1 MDVYAW
7 LLIVVM
13 VVGVLGTFVPM
24 LPGIW
29 LIFASLLAYG
39 IFDQWEAY
47 SVWFMVIVGVIAFAS
62 SFLDYIGT
70 MVGAKKFGAS
80 NMAAVGAL
88 GGGVLGGILLNIPGS
103 ILGAIFGAIGAEFYR
118 QRSMPHALK
127 AAAGS
132 MIGTAVA
139 SSIQLALALII
150 TVYAIFRVWGAF

>member
-24 LPGIW
+24 VPGIW
-29 LIFASLLAYG
+29 LIFTGLLVYG
-39 IFDQWEAY
+39 IFDQWAAY
-47 SVWFMVIVGVIAFAS
+47 SVWFIVLVGVLAFAT

-70 MVGAKKFGAS
+70 MIGAKKFGAS

-88 GGGVLGGILLNIPGS
+88 GGGVLGGILLNIPGT
-103 ILGAIFGAIGAEFYR
+103 ILGGILGSIGAEFYR
-118 QRSMPHALK
+118 QRSVPHALK

-132 MIGTAVA
+132 LIGTAVA
-139 SSIQLALALII
+139 SSIQMTIALVI
-150 TVYAIFRVWGAF
+150 TVYAIFRVWGTF

>member
-7 LLIVVM
+7 LLIVVL
-13 VVGVLGTFVPM
+13 VIGVLGTFVPM
-24 LPGIW
+24 VPGIG
-29 LIFASLLAYG
+29 LIFAGLLVYG

-47 SVWFMVIVGVIAFAS
+47 SMWFIVVVGIIALAS

-88 GGGVLGGILLNIPGS
+88 GGGVLGGVLLNIPGTILGG
-103 ILGAIFGAIGAEFYR
+103 ILGAVGAEFYR
-118 QRSMPHALK
+118 QRSMPHAMK

-139 SSIQLALALII
+139 SSIQMVLALII
-150 TVYAIFRVWGAF
+150 VLYAIFRVWGTF